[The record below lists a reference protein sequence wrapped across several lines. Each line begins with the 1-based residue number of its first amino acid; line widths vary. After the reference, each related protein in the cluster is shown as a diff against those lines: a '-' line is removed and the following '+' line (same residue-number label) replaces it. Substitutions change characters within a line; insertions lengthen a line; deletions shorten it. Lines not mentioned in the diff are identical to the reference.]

1 MPRNTQPGRIN
12 MNETN
17 PPTAIEQVK
26 PNKLP
31 ERILLAIFLL
41 IVLFFARHFLLRQYD
56 AVRLAMFSRHIAT
69 ADQVIAI
76 GGANDVQLKFAG
88 DDLKDIIRALSSART
103 AREPHSEFM
112 SSATGRAAFYR
123 GTNRLGEITLTTGL
137 FNITSG
143 GWRGPSFY
151 SGALEPLL
159 NTPMLE
165 ALRNSYG
172 MPLQRES
179 TSNQKTTSQSKAR

>member
-1 MPRNTQPGRIN
+1 MI
-12 MNETN
+12 MDETN
-17 PPTAIEQVK
+17 APTAIEQVK

-41 IVLFFARHFLLRQYD
+41 FVLFFARHFLLRQYD

-69 ADQVIAI
+69 ADQVIATA
-76 GGANDVQLKFAG
+76 GPTTNEVQVKFAG
-88 DDLKDIIRALSSART
+88 DELKNIIRALSSART
-103 AREPHSEFM
+103 AREPHSKFM
-112 SSATGRAAFYR
+112 SSATGKAAFYR
-123 GTNRLGEITLTTGL
+123 GTNRIGEITLTSGL
-137 FNITSG
+137 FNIRSG

-172 MPLQRES
+172 MPLQRGV
-179 TSNQKTTSQSKAR
+179 TSNRKTTNQSKPR